1 MGEKTVRVTMR
12 HIIVKSETLRTKYK
26 LSLRKK
32 QGKGKDQ
39 ESERLLIGRKM
50 ISNLEFYTAAVKQV

>member
-1 MGEKTVRVTMR
+1 MGEKAVRVTMR
-12 HIIVKSETLRTKYK
+12 HIIVKCETLRTKYK

-39 ESERLLIGRKM
+39 ELEQLLIRRKM